1 LTHFVLANRSGLGDK
16 GLTETQTRV
25 FSMSYATN
33 INKVFKQATQAELA
47 HGLEWYKA
55 ARAACQAMA
64 DTCELPLAVVVGVVA
79 ALSPTNRWERN
90 LIDAD
95 NMLQTF
101 ISGGYV
107 EATAPCTYK
116 TMRDKAWKILEDG
129 IEQDAGDIAK
139 TLNGPKITDFFWCIM
154 GADVCVIDGHA
165 WCIAYGDRR
174 TMQEVPSIGKKLR
187 NELQAAYSKAGKMHG
202 ITAFEMQAVTWVTWK
217 RIHNV

>member
-1 LTHFVLANRSGLGDK
+1 
-16 GLTETQTRV
+16 
-25 FSMSYATN
+25 MSYVTN
-33 INKVFKQATQAELA
+33 INKVFKLATQAELA

-55 ARAACQAMA
+55 AKAACQAMA

-95 NMLQTF
+95 NMLSTF
-101 ISGGYV
+101 TSGGYV
-107 EATAPCTYK
+107 EDTAPCTYK
-116 TMRDKAWKILEDG
+116 TMRDKAWEILEDG
-129 IEQDAGDIAK
+129 IAQDADDIAK

-165 WCIAYGDRR
+165 WCIANADRR

-187 NELQAAYSKAGKMHG
+187 RELQAAYSKAGKRHG
-202 ITAFEMQAVTWVTWK
+202 MTAFEMQAVTWVTWK
-217 RIHNV
+217 RLHKV

>member
-1 LTHFVLANRSGLGDK
+1 MHFVLANRSGLGDK
-16 GLTETQTRV
+16 RLTETQTRV

-55 ARAACQAMA
+55 ASSACQAMA

-95 NMLQTF
+95 NMLSTF
-101 ISGGYV
+101 TSGGYV
-107 EATAPCTYK
+107 EDTAPCTYK

-165 WCIAYGDRR
+165 WCIANADRR

-187 NELQAAYSKAGKMHG
+187 KELQAAYSKAGKMHG

-217 RIHNV
+217 RIYNV

>member
-1 LTHFVLANRSGLGDK
+1 
-16 GLTETQTRV
+16 
-25 FSMSYATN
+25 MSYATN
-33 INKVFKQATQAELA
+33 INKVFKLSTQAELA

-55 ARAACQAMA
+55 AKAACQEMA

-95 NMLQTF
+95 NMLSTF
-101 ISGGYV
+101 TSGGYV
-107 EATAPCTYK
+107 EDTAPCTYK

-129 IEQDAGDIAK
+129 IAQDADDIAK

-165 WCIAYGDRR
+165 WCIANADRR

-187 NELQAAYSKAGKMHG
+187 RELQAAYSKAGKRHG
-202 ITAFEMQAVTWVTWK
+202 MTAFEMQAVTWVTWK
-217 RIHNV
+217 RLHKV